1 MRKQLNK
8 LYRQAQMDSAP
19 SGRQIELSVLEM
31 ASGKLRAML
40 VGGEEVKWSREL
52 DEALRFNQKIWDV
65 FSADWM
71 SVENTLPRELRQ
83 NLISIAIF
91 VKKKTF
97 LMMANPSAEGLR
109 LLIQLNDNIAD
120 GLKAGMPQIREDGEQ
135 SD

>member
-120 GLKAGMPQIREDGEQ
+120 GLKAGMPQIREDSEQ